1 MTEASKH
8 HGQKN
13 TGQLLIV
20 AAFAIAL
27 LISSTTAY
35 VYELSRGTASDSE
48 SAATDFM
55 FAVKQTTRNVV
66 IGSLANISN
75 GGERTVLTSNMNRL
89 AETLRNTRQH
99 GICNLTYLE
108 LNSFGYDM
116 GTRLSW
122 GTNGSGLSS
131 AYASITVKA
140 YDLSSRVSMDSAINI
155 TSSLIVGGKYTILAG
170 GEKNVSLTCTLTN
183 ERQPALAEGLTFLYD
198 NGGIWTQANAS
209 NNLTLVDLG
218 NGTYVVSFV
227 IIVTDPVEVSACVI
241 DLRNVF
247 VRANVTCP
255 AT

>member
-8 HGQKN
+8 HRRKN

-35 VYELSRGTASDSE
+35 VYELSRGTASASE

-89 AETLRNTRQH
+89 AETLRNARQH
-99 GICNLTYLE
+99 GVCNLTYLE

-131 AYASITVKA
+131 VYASITLKV
-140 YDLSSRVSMDSAINI
+140 YGVSSQVSMDSAINI
-155 TSSLIVGGKYTILAG
+155 SSSLVVGGKYTTLAG
-170 GEKNVSLTCTLTN
+170 GEKNVSLTCALTN
-183 ERQPALAEGLTFLYD
+183 EGQPALAGSLTFFYN
-198 NGGIWTQANAS
+198 NGGIWTQVNAS
-209 NNLTLVDLG
+209 NSLTFTDLG
-218 NGTYVVSFV
+218 NGTYIVSFV
-227 IIVTDPVEVSACVI
+227 ITVTNPVDLSACVI

-247 VRANVTCP
+247 VRANTTCP